1 MSEFIGLTVVT
12 VRLKKE
18 TEDNITKSFLGDSK
32 KGSYKDDYGRDAEF
46 YRELGI
52 NPPEEL
58 ESGKQKKKSGS
69 FKVSE
74 SDLETVE
81 SPAMFRLDSLVFFVA
96 GEKEGSTIY
105 LDIDYK
111 ASVKETVREIELKI
125 NKLSKKSKDVVK

>member
-1 MSEFIGLTVVT
+1 MDQFIELTVLT

-18 TEDNITKSFLGDSK
+18 TSENIKDSFLNNKKSKDS
-32 KGSYKDDYGRDAEF
+32 YGRDAEF

-52 NPPEEL
+52 DPPEEL
-58 ESGKQKKKSGS
+58 DSIEQNEDGTFTVDEG
-69 FKVSE
+69 
-74 SDLETVE
+74 DLETVE

-111 ASVKETVREIELKI
+111 AAVKETVKEIELKI
-125 NKLSKKSKDVVK
+125 NKLSKKSKDGVK